1 MQITALHRLK
11 FRRNG
16 VAPMAFSVTTLN
28 WPTALTDRTYS
39 GPRGS
44 GADRSAREGSAPLKE
59 FDTLDGALVW
69 AGHLDRGGSR
79 IALLIEGDD
88 GTPLGHRQIA
98 AALRHG
104 AFERGS

>member
-1 MQITALHRLK
+1 MTY
-11 FRRNG
+11 
-16 VAPMAFSVTTLN
+16 
-28 WPTALTDRTYS
+28 RTYS

-44 GADRSAREGSAPLKE
+44 GAIEPLAKDRLLYKE
-59 FDTLDGALVW
+59 FDTLDGALAW

-88 GTPLGHRQIA
+88 GTQLGQREIA

-104 AFERGS
+104 AFDRGT